1 MSNRT
6 IIIGAIAVVVVSFL
20 GATFL
25 INLLRPSS
33 LQEGRPQLVA
43 VPPLKLLAGKSTI
56 LAPAAVAMLAIHDAL
71 EAQVPHNLS
80 GKPQN
85 PVSQLLQ
92 SADLSFTVTR
102 GPLNVSGQP
111 EALVVSTHLSGAFDA
126 RGTITGAANGVGGAI
141 SGLIG
146 GLSAGAGQQMQNLV
160 GKGFEQ
166 HADLQG
172 TVTAVSRP
180 TISPNWRLSPNLSA
194 QVNVADVVL
203 PIGGVKLSV
212 AGTVKPVLDNA
223 VREQTAALEARVRND
238 PFIENAARAEWA
250 KLCHATSLGIAAPG
264 APDLWLEVR
273 PTRAIAA
280 QPEIGSNAVTL
291 FLGVEAQTRI
301 VPNETRP
308 TCPFPKQLV
317 ILPKANEGALDI
329 TVPIDVPFT
338 EVSRLV
344 ETQLGGKTFPED
356 GSGSYVTTIKRAA
369 IAASGDRLLISLL
382 VNVKRRGW
390 FSIGAD
396 ATLHVWGRPLLDQG
410 QQILRF
416 TDVSVD
422 VQSKTAFG
430 LLGVAAQAAVPYLQK
445 MLAEK
450 AVVDLKPF
458 GQDAKK
464 QIVAAVN
471 DFTGRAAG
479 MSVNVAI
486 TGIRLTGID
495 YDDNTLRIIAD
506 ADGTVSVAISSLAL
520 Q

>member
-25 INLLRPSS
+25 INLLWPSS

-43 VPPLKLLAGKSTI
+43 APPLKPLAGKSTI
-56 LAPAAVAMLAIHDAL
+56 LAPATVAMSAIHDAL
-71 EAQVPHNLS
+71 EAQAPHNLS

-102 GPLNVSGQP
+102 GPLNVSGRP
-111 EALVVSTHLSGAFDA
+111 EALVVSTHLSGTFDA
-126 RGTITGAANGVGGAI
+126 RGTITGAANAVGGAI

-146 GLSAGAGQQMQNLV
+146 GQQMQNLV
-160 GKGFEQ
+160 GKAFVQ
-166 HADLQG
+166 HGDLQG

-223 VREQTAALEARVRND
+223 VREQTAVVEARVRND

-264 APDLWLEVR
+264 APNLWLEVR

-308 TCPFPKQLV
+308 TCPFPQQLD
-317 ILPKANEGALDI
+317 ILPQANEGTLDI

-338 EVSRLV
+338 DVSRLV

-356 GSGSYVTTIKRAA
+356 GSGSYVTTIKRVA

-422 VQSKTAFG
+422 VQSKTAFE

-464 QIVAAVN
+464 QIAAAVN
-471 DFTGRAAG
+471 EFTGRAAG

-486 TGIRLTGID
+486 TSIRLTGVD

-506 ADGTVSVAISSLAL
+506 ADGTVNVAISSLAL